1 MTTEAQNFPLQYEFT
16 TQRVIVRVSNV
27 NDLNS
32 ETHIVCQRPNVFNV
46 PYDSDSYLMMELTVS
61 NCRRDSQRLQSSVA
75 NALNDI
81 QQISNLK
88 ITDTIETNFLQDH
101 LPKVDIDS
109 SVNTI
114 GMIRQKRS
122 APIFANFIQ
131 WLSKADDFWSLLDIQ
146 YRQNKTVFFHHDPN
160 LQPSKHL
167 VNFFD
172 TYLQVLSK
180 ASTQMPFHL
189 WLTKQPK
196 RSSISYKTNGD
207 INRYKSQTPFF
218 PRVVHTN
225 HINTATHHQ
234 H

>member
-1 MTTEAQNFPLQYEFT
+1 
-16 TQRVIVRVSNV
+16 
-27 NDLNS
+27 
-32 ETHIVCQRPNVFNV
+32 
-46 PYDSDSYLMMELTVS
+46 MMELTVG

-75 NALNDI
+75 NAVNDI

-88 ITDTIETNFLQDH
+88 ITDTIETNFLQDY

-114 GMIRQKRS
+114 GTIRQKRS

-160 LQPSKHL
+160 LQPSKLL

-189 WLTKQPK
+189 WLTKQLK

-207 INRYKSQTPFF
+207 INR
-218 PRVVHTN
+218 
-225 HINTATHHQ
+225 
-234 H
+234 